1 MEKVNIQKLQQEK
14 PIQELLEFSIINVNK
29 PSRITSFGVVEQ
41 IKNILGVTKTG
52 HFGTLDLKVTG
63 VLPIALGRACKLCE
77 YFMHHDKVY
86 VGKMHLH
93 SDISEEK
100 LKQEMEKFN
109 GKIMQKPPVKSA
121 VKRVLRPRT
130 INKFEI
136 TEKDGKTVSFI
147 ADVEAGTYIRKLI
160 SDLGENIGGAHM
172 IELKRIRA
180 GLFKQEN
187 SYKIEEIAKA
197 FEIYKEKKDE
207 TKLREILIPAE
218 IITEILPVVQVKDN
232 EKTIKDLLNGISLK
246 KQDIEDEKIPDY
258 ELFLVFCKDR
268 FIGIYEKNNEKIDEK
283 ADEESEEMNEGN
295 KEILAKA
302 KFVLN

>member
-1 MEKVNIQKLQQEK
+1 MMIDLDKIKEDKTIE
-14 PIQELLEFSIINVNK
+14 ELLEFSIINVDK
-29 PSRITSFGVVEQ
+29 PSGLTSFKTAEY
-41 IKNILGVTKTG
+41 IKKLFNLKKSG
-52 HFGTLDLKVTG
+52 HFGTLDNKVTG

-100 LKQEMEKFN
+100 LKTEMEKFN
-109 GKIMQKPPVKSA
+109 GRIMQKPPVKSA

-130 INKFEI
+130 VNKFEI
-136 TEKDGKTVSFI
+136 TGKDGKNVSFI
-147 ADVEAGTYIRKLI
+147 ADVEAGTYIRKI
-160 SDLGENIGGAHM
+160 CSDLGENIGGAHM

-197 FEIYKEKKDE
+197 FELYKEKADE

-246 KQDIEDEKIPDY
+246 KQDIEDEKIPDSD
-258 ELFLVFCKDR
+258 LFLVFNKEK
-268 FIGIYEKNNEKIDEK
+268 FIGIYEKIEKTK
-283 ADEESEEMNEGN
+283 DEEIDKKDDEE
-295 KEILAKA
+295 IIAKT

>member
-1 MEKVNIQKLQQEK
+1 MIDIQKLQQEK
-14 PIQELLEFSIINVNK
+14 PIKELLEFSIINVNK
-29 PSRITSFGVVEQ
+29 PSRMTSFGVVEQ

-100 LKQEMEKFN
+100 LKQEIMKFN
-109 GKIMQKPPVKSA
+109 GRIMQKPPVKSR

-130 INKFEI
+130 VNKFEI
-136 TEKDGKTVSFI
+136 TEKNERTASFI

-180 GLFKQEN
+180 GLFKEEN

-197 FEIYKEKKDE
+197 FELYKEKGDE

-218 IITEILPVVQVKDN
+218 IISEIIPVMQAKEEAVKQLLTG
-232 EKTIKDLLNGISLK
+232 KPISRQDLK
-246 KQDIEDEKIPDY
+246 
-258 ELFLVFCKDR
+258 
-268 FIGIYEKNNEKIDEK
+268 
-283 ADEESEEMNEGN
+283 EEMPNS
-295 KEILAKA
+295 EIFAIFLGD
-302 KFVLN
+302 KFIEVARKSDDGEIIARPEFVYN

>member
-1 MEKVNIQKLQQEK
+1 MNLKKIHQTK
-14 PIQELLEFSIINVNK
+14 PIQELLEFGIINIDK
-29 PSRITSFGVVEQ
+29 PSRITSFGVVER

-63 VLPIALGRACKLCE
+63 VLPIALGKACRLCE

-93 SDISEEK
+93 SDISEK
-100 LKQEMEKFN
+100 TLKQEMEKFN

-136 TEKDGKTVSFI
+136 TEKNGRDVSFI

-180 GLFKQEN
+180 GLFKEEN
-187 SYKIEEIAKA
+187 SYKIEEITKA
-197 FEIYKEKKDE
+197 FELYKEKADE

-218 IITEILPVVQVKDN
+218 IITELLPVVHIKKD
-232 EKTIKDLLNGISLK
+232 EKIIKDLLNGIALK
-246 KQDIEDEKIPDY
+246 KQDLEDEEQIPNSN
-258 ELFLVFCKDR
+258 LFLVFSKDK
-268 FIGIYEKNNEKIDEK
+268 FIGIYEKINEIENEDKI
-283 ADEESEEMNEGN
+283 
-295 KEILAKA
+295 AKS

>member
-1 MEKVNIQKLQQEK
+1 MTKDINIIDIDKIRKEK
-14 PIQELLEFSIINVNK
+14 PLKELLEFSIINVNK
-29 PSRITSFGVVEQ
+29 PSRITSFGVVER

-100 LKQEMEKFN
+100 LKQEIEKFN

-121 VKRVLRPRT
+121 VKRVLRQRT
-130 INKFEI
+130 VNKFEI
-136 TEKDGKTVSFI
+136 TEKNERTASFI

-160 SDLGENIGGAHM
+160 ADLGENIGGAHM
-172 IELKRIRA
+172 TELKRIQA

-187 SYKIEEIAKA
+187 SYEIEEITKA
-197 FEIYKEKKDE
+197 FELWKEKADE

-218 IITEILPVVQVKDN
+218 IITELLPVVQVKPD
-232 EKTIKDLLNGISLK
+232 EKIIRDLLNGIALK
-246 KQDIEDEKIPDY
+246 NRI
-258 ELFLVFCKDR
+258 
-268 FIGIYEKNNEKIDEK
+268 
-283 ADEESEEMNEGN
+283 
-295 KEILAKA
+295 
-302 KFVLN
+302 

>member
-1 MEKVNIQKLQQEK
+1 MENKINIDKISQEK
-14 PIQELLEFSIINVNK
+14 PIKELLEFSILNIDK
-29 PSRITSFGVVEQ
+29 PSHITSFGVVDRVR
-41 IKNILGVTKTG
+41 KILGIKRVG

-63 VLPIALGRACKLCE
+63 VLPIALGKACRLCE

-109 GKIMQKPPVKSA
+109 GRIMQKPPVKSA

-136 TEKDGKTVSFI
+136 TEKTERDVGFI

-172 IELKRIRA
+172 IELRRLRA
-180 GLFKQEN
+180 GLFEEKQ
-187 SYKIEEIAKA
+187 SISLEEVTKA
-197 FEIYKEKKDE
+197 FELYKEKGDK

-218 IITEILPVVQVKDN
+218 IITKILPVVQVKNN
-232 EKTIKDLLNGISLK
+232 EKTIKDLLNGIVLK
-246 KQDIEDEKIPDY
+246 KQDLEDEKQIPNSN
-258 ELFLVFCKDR
+258 LFLVFNKDK
-268 FIGIYEKNNEKIDEK
+268 FIGIYEKINEEY
-283 ADEESEEMNEGN
+283 EEDVARS
-295 KEILAKA
+295 
-302 KFVLN
+302 KFIFN